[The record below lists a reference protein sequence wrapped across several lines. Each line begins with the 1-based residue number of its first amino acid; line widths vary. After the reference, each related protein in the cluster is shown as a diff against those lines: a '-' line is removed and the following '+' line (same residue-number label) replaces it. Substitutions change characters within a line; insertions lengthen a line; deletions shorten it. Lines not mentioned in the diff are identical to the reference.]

1 MPQFRSYVSLFWQW
15 KLHNHCMSLLSIVFC
30 SHRLSFTLSIRYS
43 FWMLPCFVFVFM
55 FFSPQHYSHSLLLT
69 LSLPLRQTNHSY
81 LTWNASSMQVHW
93 HGNGATD
100 TIFQTNVPGADHLN
114 QFCLTSFGQQLDCNR
129 CLFPYKSWNSHLKQ
143 RYLIWLF
150 VSVLI
155 CIISASILMTV
166 PLINV
171 FIF

>member
-1 MPQFRSYVSLFWQW
+1 MSPSSGSENYTITVCLCYRLCSVVTDFLLLWASDTLFGCFLVFFGGFFYV
-15 KLHNHCMSLLSIVFC
+15 
-30 SHRLSFTLSIRYS
+30 
-43 FWMLPCFVFVFM
+43 
-55 FFSPQHYSHSLLLT
+55 FFPQHYSHSLLLT